1 MSTRNRFVRWLT
13 GDPEDDDMPALPST
27 LSAQPMNAAGRSA
40 ALPSTENN
48 AIAYDVS
55 VEEAKVAPGAEYWR
69 AIRIYHLAPHE
80 NNGRHHIFLDALSPE
95 GDRVRNSEAQ
105 ITWEGGQQTVVLDKP
120 DSEPGANFPMWKW
133 QICSVRM
140 LGLPSDTIHGLRTNH
155 PDEPNPDGSASGNT
169 LFHHSFL
176 IEFQKVKAPEAVGTI
191 LGRVENS
198 RNGLMVELLREGNHV
213 DAAPVNADGSFT
225 FAVLQPG
232 SYEIRLEDKRQPVVV
247 IGGQTVEVVI
257 TLSPRNS
264 LIEGA
269 IENGSGLLLR
279 LRFEGDVLAEGTLG
293 KSGTFRLRNLGA
305 GSYILQIL
313 RPQSDEILVQS
324 ALLTLDGTNQRRVD
338 LTVPVDKPA
347 SKATLGHYVLL
358 GATDQPSTRTYLTLL
373 APVLAEKRLLFG
385 FNMHEAAHAAKAT
398 IIGDGSA
405 VPEFV
410 LIYLATQGVKVER
423 LTGAPEEIRAQLRSS
438 S

>member
-27 LSAQPMNAAGRSA
+27 LSSGRVSDRTLST
-40 ALPSTENN
+40 ALPPVENN
-48 AIAYDVS
+48 TIAYDVS
-55 VEEAKVAPGAEYWR
+55 IEEAKVAPGAEYWR

-95 GDRVRNSEAQ
+95 GDRVRNSEAHV
-105 ITWEGGQQTVVLDKP
+105 TWEGGQQTVVLDKP
-120 DSEPGANFPMWKW
+120 DNEPGANFPMWKW

-140 LGLPSDTIHGLRTNH
+140 LGMPSDTIHGLRTNH
-155 PDEPNPDGSASGNT
+155 ADEPNPDGSISGNT

-176 IEFQKVKAPEAVGTI
+176 IEFQKVKAPETQGTI

-198 RNGLMVELLREGNHV
+198 RDGLTVDLLREGNRV
-213 DAAPVNADGSFT
+213 DSAPVNADGSFT
-225 FAVLQPG
+225 FALLQPG

-247 IGGQTVEVVI
+247 TGGQTVEVVI

-264 LIEGA
+264 IIEGT

-305 GSYILQIL
+305 GGYILQIL
-313 RPQSDEILVQS
+313 RPQSDQILVQS
-324 ALLTLDGTNQRRVD
+324 TLLTLDGSNQRRVD
-338 LTVPVDKPA
+338 LTVPVDAPA
-347 SKATLGHYVLL
+347 PKARLDQYVLF
-358 GATDQPSTRTYLTLL
+358 GATDQPSTRTHLTFL
-373 APVLAEKRLLFG
+373 APILAEKRLLFG
-385 FNMHEAAHAAKAT
+385 FNMHEAAHAANVT
-398 IIGDGSA
+398 VIGDGHA
-405 VPEFV
+405 VPEFI
-410 LIYLATQGVKVER
+410 LIYLVTQGVKVAR
-423 LTGAPEEIRAQLRSS
+423 LTGTPEEIRSQLRGS
-438 S
+438 